1 MQVLGFASQD
11 KMFAPERLPNASSLL
26 PTIRRP
32 PDLTASCNALNARG
46 KKHVHDLL
54 SRDAGL
60 TITASESLLGAASR
74 RFNGVLDQA
83 CALLACCVTTSCNV
97 DINADVLL
105 N

>member
-1 MQVLGFASQD
+1 
-11 KMFAPERLPNASSLL
+11 MFAPERLPNTSSLL

-60 TITASESLLGAASR
+60 TITASESLLGAATR
-74 RFNGVLDQA
+74 RFSTMCLTKHVPCLR
-83 CALLACCVTTSCNV
+83 VV
-97 DINADVLL
+97 
-105 N
+105 